1 MDRRK
6 LAIGFVLYGESTTKY
21 LGDFLPSLIA
31 SAANCGLD
39 TVIMAFDNG
48 PENFTAS
55 RDFLRDYDQ
64 VVLLGGGRNL
74 GFAGANNQLIAAA
87 SEAGA
92 NYFLTINPDTLLEV
106 DSLKE
111 LLRPM
116 ENNISLAAVSPKLR
130 RWDFATK
137 IKTGLLD
144 TCGIVV
150 GTGLQFHDLGQGEVD
165 RGQYDEAA
173 IAGPSGAAALYRISA
188 LARVKDEHGYFDER
202 FFMYK
207 EDCDLT
213 YRLRLLNLPSA
224 LAPLSIIYHDRSA
237 ATDKFNLLTRFKG
250 VLTKKP
256 QILAWSYYGD
266 WLMIFKH
273 WSGLALTDKLAVS
286 WYRFLSLAYALVFN
300 RELFTEIKR
309 AKRSSVSSR
318 PAGEIA

>member
-64 VVLLGGGRNL
+64 VVLLGSGRNL

-92 NYFLTINPDTLLEV
+92 NYFLAINPDTLLEV

-116 ENNISLAAVSPKLR
+116 ENNISLASVSPKLR
-130 RWDFATK
+130 RWDFANK

-144 TCGIVV
+144 SCGIVV
-150 GTGLQFHDLGQGEVD
+150 GRGLQFRDLGQGEVD
-165 RGQYDEAA
+165 RGQYNEAV
-173 IAGPSGAAALYRISA
+173 ITGPSGAAALYRISA
-188 LARVKDEHGYFDER
+188 LARIKDEYGYFDER

-207 EDCDLT
+207 EDCDLA
-213 YRLRLLNLPSA
+213 YRLRLLKLPSA

-237 ATDKFNLLTRFKG
+237 ATDKFNLLSRFKA
-250 VLTKKP
+250 VLNKNSKV
-256 QILAWSYYGD
+256 LAWSYYGD

-273 WSGLALTDKLAVS
+273 WSTLSVVDKLVVS
-286 WYRFLSLAYALVFN
+286 WYRFLSLTYALVFN
-300 RELFTEIKR
+300 RELFAEIKKAMQTTR
-309 AKRSSVSSR
+309 MAK
-318 PAGEIA
+318 